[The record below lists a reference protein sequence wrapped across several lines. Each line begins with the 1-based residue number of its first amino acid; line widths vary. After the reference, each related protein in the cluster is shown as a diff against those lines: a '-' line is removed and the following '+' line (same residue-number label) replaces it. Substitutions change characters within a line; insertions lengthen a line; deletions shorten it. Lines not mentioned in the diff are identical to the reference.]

1 MISRGNKFGSR
12 KTEIDGHVFD
22 SRKEARRYAELRLL
36 ERAGEISNLKT
47 QVPFLLIPNQFDEN
61 GHVLERAVTY
71 KADFVY
77 NRGGKLVVEDT
88 KGYRDGGA
96 YNLFVIKRKLMLRV
110 HGIRVEET

>member
-1 MISRGNKFGSR
+1 MIPRGSKFGNR
-12 KTEIDGHVFD
+12 KVEIDGHVFD
-22 SRKEARRYAELRLL
+22 SRKEAKRFAELRLM
-36 ERAGEISNLKT
+36 ERAGEISNLQI
-47 QVPFLLIPNQFDEN
+47 QVPFVLIPNQRDES
-61 GHVLERAVTY
+61 GRVIERAVTY

-77 NRGGKLVVEDT
+77 NRGGRLVVEDT